1 MSIVA
6 TMIGELSHQTNPQR
20 EQGPNAPQAVM
31 CLWAPHQCCLILNYA
46 QKWISVV
53 TVA

>member
-20 EQGPNAPQAVM
+20 EQGPNAPEAVM
-31 CLWAPHQCCLILNYA
+31 FVQHSSI
-46 QKWISVV
+46 VE
-53 TVA
+53 